1 MIFKNNSKLKITEEE
16 LKMLED
22 DLKREPQFKE
32 IKEQNFIVKKD
43 YIQLYDEIIVK
54 DPVYQYE
61 YKKIIN
67 REKILIPLDVQKNKK
82 KFINGHG
89 YDFYTYEFPIRKDG
103 IHLNGFIYKKGK
115 WKKTISSRLK
125 SPNVQD
131 GLSGLATV
139 SAILVGVIILGPIE
153 VILTPFKKLKK
164 ILKKK

>member
-82 KFINGHG
+82 NLLI
-89 YDFYTYEFPIRKDG
+89 
-103 IHLNGFIYKKGK
+103 K
-115 WKKTISSRLK
+115 WWRVK
-125 SPNVQD
+125 
-131 GLSGLATV
+131 
-139 SAILVGVIILGPIE
+139 
-153 VILTPFKKLKK
+153 
-164 ILKKK
+164 

>member
-61 YKKIIN
+61 YKK
-67 REKILIPLDVQKNKK
+67 
-82 KFINGHG
+82 FINGHG

-125 SPNVQD
+125 SQNVQD